1 MCYKINSLLHEP
13 QYRFTI
19 GIGHQTFGVT
29 VSLSSGYHLQ
39 TNGPTERKIQEIGC
53 FLQTFCHGH
62 HHSWYQFIGW
72 AEYAQNSLHQQST
85 ELTPFQCVLGFQTH
99 LFPWDVEL
107 SDEPAVDYWFRES
120 ERVLDEAYHH
130 LRRAMGRR
138 KLTADLRRSD
148 SPPYQ
153 PGQKVWLSTRDIRLR
168 LPCRYPVACTLYVGP
183 FVIQKQINL
192 VTFHLKLHPQYRI
205 HPTFLVSLLKPYHSP
220 VSPSTEP
227 GPITELPLLLI
238 LEDGAFY
245 EVRTILDSRRRGGRL
260 EYLVDLEGYGPEE
273 RSWIP
278 SDDILD
284 PALMEEFHSN
294 FPNHP
299 APRTRGRPP
308 CRRVPRPS
316 GAGRGEGGNVTDQPG
331 STTNLSQRSLSPEF

>member
-1 MCYKINSLLHEP
+1 MPRIPFINNPLNSLP
-13 QYRFTI
+13 SSACS
-19 GIGHQTFGVT
+19 
-29 VSLSSGYHLQ
+29 VSRHICSPGTWNYQMNLQ
-39 TNGPTERKIQEIGC
+39 WITG
-53 FLQTFCHGH
+53 
-62 HHSWYQFIGW
+62 
-72 AEYAQNSLHQQST
+72 
-85 ELTPFQCVLGFQTH
+85 
-99 LFPWDVEL
+99 
-107 SDEPAVDYWFRES
+107 S
-120 ERVLDEAYHH
+120 ERAKGSWTKHTTIFDELWAG
-130 LRRAMGRR
+130 ANWQ
-138 KLTADLRRSD
+138 ADLRRSD

-260 EYLVDLEGYGPEE
+260 EYLVDWRGMDRRRGHGFPETT
-273 RSWIP
+273 SWIQ
-278 SDDILD
+278 L
-284 PALMEEFHSN
+284 
-294 FPNHP
+294 
-299 APRTRGRPP
+299 
-308 CRRVPRPS
+308 
-316 GAGRGEGGNVTDQPG
+316 
-331 STTNLSQRSLSPEF
+331 